1 MSLKSF
7 FGYGMGRRERVV
19 VSERLKN
26 NYGKTVEFTVR
37 GLSEDE
43 IRGIEANSEEEFV
56 RRIIIMGCIEP
67 ELDDEAIMQGLLPG
81 EAYALY
87 GRIISASG
95 LGKDFSALKGE
106 VSSMLIRGESEAV
119 YACLAAF
126 EMGLAPS
133 DYLKMGV
140 RERAC
145 IAAFIDEKIR
155 IKNSRGR

>member
-1 MSLKSF
+1 MSVKSF
-7 FGYGMGRRERVV
+7 FGYGRGRRERAVI
-19 VSERLKN
+19 SERLKN
-26 NYGKTVEFTVR
+26 NYGKTMEFIVR

-43 IRGIEANSEEEFV
+43 IRGIEANSEEELV

-67 ELDDEAIMQGLLPG
+67 ELDREAIMQGLLPG
-81 EAYALY
+81 EA
-87 GRIISASG
+87 
-95 LGKDFSALKGE
+95 
-106 VSSMLIRGESEAV
+106 SSMLIRGESEAV